1 MADAS
6 ACMTL
11 GKLYMSNLGKPT
23 LPERKWGQETANL
36 PPTSSD
42 CMKMEH
48 PLDDQSIALA
58 CLNPIFKGHKSLA
71 LKPQKDSIT
80 GPTGA
85 TGRTLNILSKEL
97 SVAVYKSLKS
107 QGKTGE
113 FSASWNALLEPQN
126 LSDSS
131 FLFSVSH
138 GVDCARQVACWS
150 LGTAAARK
158 EGKELEEGYIVSFE
172 MLLNRL
178 RSSLD
183 ITFYSNRSLLFLP
196 CR

>member
-131 FLFSVSH
+131 FLF
-138 GVDCARQVACWS
+138 QS
-150 LGTAAARK
+150 LMEST
-158 EGKELEEGYIVSFE
+158 V
-172 MLLNRL
+172 
-178 RSSLD
+178 LD
-183 ITFYSNRSLLFLP
+183 RSLVGRLVQPQLG
-196 CR
+196 RRGRNWKKGTL